1 MDPTEHKS
9 ADEEVTRLRWRAED
23 EELGYQARSSRPE
36 LIRTASAASSAHVSV
51 HSHHRRTI
59 VDPSVSL
66 PIHYRTMY
74 LQPLLLRYLRDETV

>member
-9 ADEEVTRLRWRAED
+9 ADEEVTRLRWQGED
-23 EELGYQARSSRPE
+23 EESGNQTRSSRPE
-36 LIRTASAASSAHVSV
+36 LIRTASAASSSHVSL
-51 HSHHRRTI
+51 HSRHRRTI